1 MSGTRSARQRF
12 WTGALLLAVQL
23 AGAAAIA
30 LGHTAWDGHDLDH
43 IEAPGSHAGGH
54 NDAACHVCRHAE
66 ARFLPGSG
74 SAVLARLGEAALVSP
89 ALRTGVLLCDRFE
102 AASAPRAPPH
112 A

>member
-1 MSGTRSARQRF
+1 MSGARWARWKV

-23 AGAAAIA
+23 TAAAIA
-30 LGHTAWDGHDLDH
+30 LGHTTWDGHVRDH
-43 IEAPGSHAGGH
+43 VEAPGSHAGGH

-66 ARFLPGSG
+66 GRFLPGSG
-74 SAVLARLGEAALVSP
+74 SAVLAHLGDAAHPVP

-102 AASAPRAPPH
+102 PASAPRAPPL